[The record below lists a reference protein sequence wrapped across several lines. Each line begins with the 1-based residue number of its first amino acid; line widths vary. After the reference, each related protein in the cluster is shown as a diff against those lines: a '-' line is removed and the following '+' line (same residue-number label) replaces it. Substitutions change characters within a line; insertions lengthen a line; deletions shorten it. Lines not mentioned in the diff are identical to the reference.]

1 MEGRIH
7 DYERHC
13 AEADL
18 KLQQRAQSLKVENE
32 KLKTILTQ
40 SFGID
45 RAKIEEQGPEKLLQE
60 ITSKFAVKG
69 LDQALVDHQNHKLS
83 SIITAF

>member
-1 MEGRIH
+1 M
-7 DYERHC
+7 
-13 AEADL
+13 EADL
-18 KLQQRAQSLKVENE
+18 KLQQRTRSLKVENE

-60 ITSKFAVKG
+60 ITKFAVNG

-83 SIITAF
+83 STITAF